1 MNRAQ
6 EMKSSRFGAG
16 SMHSGCEAM
25 KLLAFI
31 QSAWFLALPFPL
43 SRTTFKCK
51 IQDLLKTSHQRLTSL
66 SPSQFLSPNPLQANA

>member
-1 MNRAQ
+1 M
-6 EMKSSRFGAG
+6 AG
-16 SMHSGCEAM
+16 KDPTSAPASFDDPNHHLYLHHSDHPGSEREACIQLYNNINNIGEAM

-51 IQDLLKTSHQRLTSL
+51 IQD
-66 SPSQFLSPNPLQANA
+66 